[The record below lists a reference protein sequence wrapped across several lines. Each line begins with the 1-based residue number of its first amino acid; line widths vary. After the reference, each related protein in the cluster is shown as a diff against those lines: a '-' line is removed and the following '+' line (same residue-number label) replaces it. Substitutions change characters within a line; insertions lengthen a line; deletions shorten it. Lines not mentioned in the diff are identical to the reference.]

1 VVSVPT
7 AEPVSPSR
15 NFQSFGGVS
24 GGFIGGPPAKK
35 SGVFIFYPRV
45 DALYLL
51 SKQPHMRN
59 VLRVLIF
66 PFFLLYSIIEA
77 LVAKPLHFSYSKKRG
92 LEIGVV
98 PLAAILLCFYF
109 VSR

>member
-1 VVSVPT
+1 MWESRENQSGKTVVGT

-24 GGFIGGPPAKK
+24 EGFIGGPPAKK

-51 SKQPHMRN
+51 HTKTHKN
-59 VLRVLIF
+59 DKA
-66 PFFLLYSIIEA
+66 Y
-77 LVAKPLHFSYSKKRG
+77 
-92 LEIGVV
+92 
-98 PLAAILLCFYF
+98 
-109 VSR
+109 